1 MSTCS
6 ESLKTKSGTFTFY
19 DEILTKCEA
28 ELKCMKMGQI
38 LAPVTNKR
46 DAKKIIKF
54 LKNNIDDTCSIS
66 PFNSYWIGLDTTFN
80 GTEQEKVF
88 SNGIKWNDRKHSK
101 IYNKIYKPVN
111 VKLNC
116 PVAYVVPMIDEDP
129 FVYDDESKKCN
140 IRMKRKY
147 FCLKPAGEA
156 TAESIN
162 QDSTKNDVTL
172 PSGFQAASVFMFV
185 AVVIVAVRLH
195 SKNRRLVEE
204 NINLKKI
211 QADI

>member
-1 MSTCS
+1 MPCS

-19 DEILTKCEA
+19 DEKLTKCEA
-28 ELKCMKMGQI
+28 ELKCMKMGQL
-38 LAPVTNKR
+38 LAPVSNKR
-46 DAKKIIKF
+46 DAKKILKF
-54 LKNNIDDTCSIS
+54 FENNIDITCSIS
-66 PFNSYWIGLDTTFN
+66 PWDAYWIGLDTTFN
-80 GTEQEKVF
+80 GTMREKVF
-88 SNGIKWNDRKHSK
+88 SNGIKWNDKKHSK
-101 IYNKIYKPVN
+101 IYNKVYKN
-111 VKLNC
+111 EDGNC
-116 PVAYVVPMIDEDP
+116 PVAYVLPMIDEDP
-129 FVYDDESKKCN
+129 FVYGDESLKCD

-162 QDSTKNDVTL
+162 QDSTKNAVTL
-172 PSGFQAASVFMFV
+172 LSGFLAATVFMFV